1 MKIDL
6 DHLTEIELVE
16 LNHKIV
22 ARLRFL
28 ADARAHAA
36 MMRFNRGDRV
46 SFSPPDRPA
55 VTGVLTRFNKKSV
68 TVISDDGHQ
77 WNVAPSVLHKA
88 EIDITPYADEKQLLQ
103 SDSK

>member
-6 DHLTEIELVE
+6 DQLTEVELID

-28 ADARAHAA
+28 AHVRTHMA
-36 MMRFNRGDRV
+36 MLQFNRGDRV
-46 SFSPPDRPA
+46 SFSPPDRPT

-77 WNVAPSVLHKA
+77 WNVAPSVLRKA
-88 EIDITPYADEKQLLQ
+88 EIDITPQVCNKTL
-103 SDSK
+103 